1 VALQRLDVGAQDA
14 AVGARVQAGVAA
26 VRVGFCGRA
35 PGAGRLLLPI
45 RTLPDGHD
53 FPLPYAPAQ
62 PARARLV
69 LVG

>member
-14 AVGARVQAGVAA
+14 AVGARVQAGLAA
-26 VRVGFCGRA
+26 D
-35 PGAGRLLLPI
+35 PGSDAWLAARAGRLLLPI